1 MSNKNNTKDIETTV
15 SGRNVYAD
23 GHKTIYHNPLT
34 KTNYII
40 RKDKAK
46 AFTTFSLRFLIGLI
60 TGYGFGLLFKKWW
73 AGLLL
78 VLLVYAV
85 MALIF
90 YFKFLPDLPTEIHF
104 TPYKK
109 PTMIDDLASTVG
121 KGKLISSSLI
131 CLGLAAILLS
141 RVVVSYEDS
150 GSLLSLDI
158 ILSIL
163 VVGFAIVC
171 FIASTKSKKE

>member
-60 TGYGFGLLFKKWW
+60 
-73 AGLLL
+73 
-78 VLLVYAV
+78 
-85 MALIF
+85 
-90 YFKFLPDLPTEIHF
+90 FLH
-104 TPYKK
+104 
-109 PTMIDDLASTVG
+109 
-121 KGKLISSSLI
+121 
-131 CLGLAAILLS
+131 
-141 RVVVSYEDS
+141 R
-150 GSLLSLDI
+150 
-158 ILSIL
+158 
-163 VVGFAIVC
+163 
-171 FIASTKSKKE
+171 